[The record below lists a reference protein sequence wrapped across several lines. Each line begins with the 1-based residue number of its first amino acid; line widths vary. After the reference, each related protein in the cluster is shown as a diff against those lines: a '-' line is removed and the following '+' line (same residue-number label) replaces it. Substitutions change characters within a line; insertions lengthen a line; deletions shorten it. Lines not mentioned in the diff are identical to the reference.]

1 MPMFKTTC
9 LISVVFLIGCKQY
22 NVVGYEQVVQNDT
35 IKYEFVKIKNLPQ
48 LSNSEICRQVKT
60 KKVAYLDL
68 INISMSRYSV
78 TINDSFVQL
87 GDSVEENT
95 IRLTNVDVGD
105 IIKIKSDSNTIVQ
118 FEAIKGYPI
127 ISIRKS
133 RTSKW
138 LVDFCDFVCD
148 DF

>member
-1 MPMFKTTC
+1 
-9 LISVVFLIGCKQY
+9 
-22 NVVGYEQVVQNDT
+22 
-35 IKYEFVKIKNLPQ
+35 
-48 LSNSEICRQVKT
+48 
-60 KKVAYLDL
+60 
-68 INISMSRYSV
+68 MSRYSV

-133 RTSKW
+133 RTSNW